1 MSIACA
7 DINTISV
14 YDAVA
19 LNAQTHDH
27 LGYGAP
33 RPASVLYAQLDDIAR
48 ALTAANQES
57 REPELEAV
65 VVVVMY
71 LAPVNQ

>member
-1 MSIACA
+1 M
-7 DINTISV
+7 
-14 YDAVA
+14 
-19 LNAQTHDH
+19 NAQTHDH

-33 RPASVLYAQLDDIAR
+33 RPASVLYAQLDGIAR

-65 VVVVMY
+65 VVVIMY
-71 LAPVNQ
+71 LAPVDQ